1 MFEIIGKQQKDLFGI
16 FTLGLDLRLLLLGLH
31 KCFIGIS
38 DVEIKIMEVFQ

>member
-1 MFEIIGKQQKDLFGI
+1 MFEIIENQQKKVFGM